1 MNGRTCDLAIVGG
14 GLSGSLAALA
24 LARMKPDITVRLTEA
39 GEAIGGNHR
48 WSWFG
53 SDLSAEGKELLGPIR
68 QNVWESG
75 NEVAFPAYCR
85 QLSTPYHSMSSPD
98 LAAALERELPEEV
111 LVLRRRATTLDATG
125 VTLEDGTRISARAVV
140 DARGFTP
147 TPHLQG
153 GWQVFMGR
161 HIRLA
166 APHGID
172 RPTIMDARVEQL
184 DGYRFVYVLPLS
196 AHELFVEDT
205 YYQDSPTLDRSALSA
220 RIDAY
225 VREHGW
231 DGEILGFETGVLP
244 VVTSGDFGRYQAQK
258 RVEGVT
264 MLGAGGGFTHPL
276 TSYTL
281 PFAVQCALAI
291 AADADLPGDQ
301 LAAKMEARARRH
313 WNAMGFYRLLGS
325 MLFGAAPPEQRVRVF
340 QRFYRMPEDLIDR
353 FYAGN
358 STLVDKARL
367 LIGRPPVPIAGALRA
382 LTSKRP
388 SLTHTDESRTA

>member
-24 LARMKPDITVRLTEA
+24 LARQRPDITVRLIEA

-53 SDLSAEGKELLGPIR
+53 SDLSQEGAELLGPIR
-68 QNVWESG
+68 RNVWESG
-75 NEVAFPAYCR
+75 NEVAFPDYRR
-85 QLSTPYHSMSSPD
+85 QLSTPYCSMSSHD
-98 LAAALERELPEEV
+98 LAEALARSLPEEV
-111 LVLRRRATTLDATG
+111 LVLRRRATALDATG

-140 DARGFTP
+140 DARGFAP

-166 APHGID
+166 TPHGLA

-205 YYQDSPTLDRSALSA
+205 YYQDTPTLDRPALSA

-225 VREHGW
+225 IREHGW

-244 VVTSGDFGRYQAQK
+244 VITGGDFGRFQAQN
-258 RVEGVT
+258 RMGGVT
-264 MLGAGGGFTHPL
+264 MLGARGGFTHPL

-291 AADADLPGDQ
+291 AEDADLPGDQ
-301 LAAKMEARARRH
+301 LAAKMEARARKH
-313 WNAMGFYRLLGS
+313 WSAMAFYRLLGS
-325 MLFGAAPPEQRVRVF
+325 MLFGAAAPERRVRVF
-340 QRFYRMPEDLIDR
+340 QRFYRMPDNLIER
-353 FYAGN
+353 FYAGQ
-358 STLVDKARL
+358 STLADKARL
-367 LIGRPPVPIAGALRA
+367 LIGRPPVPISGALRA
-382 LTSKRP
+382 LASKRP
-388 SLTHTDESRTA
+388 SLIESKHP

>member
-24 LARMKPDITVRLTEA
+24 LARKRPDVSVRLIEA

-53 SDLSAEGKELLGPIR
+53 SDISPEGAELLSPIR

-75 NEVAFPAYCR
+75 NDVAFPEHR
-85 QLSTPYHSMSSPD
+85 RTLSTPYLSMSSPD
-98 LAAALERELPEEV
+98 LDTALRRSLPDDA
-111 LVLRRRATTLDATG
+111 LVLRRRATSLDAEG

-140 DARGFTP
+140 DARGFAP
-147 TPHLQG
+147 TQHLQG

-166 APHGID
+166 GPHGLE

-184 DGYRFVYVLPLS
+184 GGYRFVYVLPLS

-205 YYQDSPTLDRSALSA
+205 YYQDTPTLDRSALSA

-225 VREHGW
+225 AHEHGW
-231 DGEILGFETGVLP
+231 DGGILGFETGVLP
-244 VVTSGDFGRYQAQK
+244 VITSGDFARFQAQN
-258 RVEGVT
+258 RIEGVT
-264 MLGAGGGFTHPL
+264 MLGARGGFTHPL

-291 AADADLPGDQ
+291 AEDADLPGDQ
-301 LAAKMEARARRH
+301 LAAKMEARARSH
-313 WNAMGFYRLLGS
+313 WDAMGFYRLLGS

-340 QRFYRMPEDLIDR
+340 QRFYRMPEDLIER
-353 FYAGN
+353 FYAGQ
-358 STLVDKARL
+358 STFSDKARL
-367 LIGRPPVPIAGALRA
+367 LIGRPPVPISGALRA
-382 LTSKRP
+382 LASKRP
-388 SLTHTDESRTA
+388 SLSESKHP